1 MCFGISVRYVLFN
14 SAISVYDNVSAIM
27 RFTYAGGFG
36 SFGHRCF
43 TVRNS
48 ACNAECISSKAQI
61 KINT

>member
-14 SAISVYDNVSAIM
+14 SAIFVYDNVS
-27 RFTYAGGFG
+27 FTYAGGFG
-36 SFGHRCF
+36 SFGYRCF